1 MAIEAEWLMEP
12 ERTSRGWHVAI
23 RFTDTDTGKTRVK
36 HEYLRGN
43 PDNAD
48 AKRLAVAAVQQ
59 RTETESHSITIPV
72 GTTMDVT
79 PDPVVPPTPP
89 TQDEIDEAA
98 WFADWR
104 TLNKMQQ
111 LFAVL
116 PATSTVPRQNAMLA
130 LVASLEAGFKN
141 SYLEKI

>member
-12 ERTSRGWHVAI
+12 ERTSKGWHVAN

-48 AKRLAVAAVQQ
+48 AKRVALAAVQQ

-89 TQDEIDEAA
+89 TQDEVDEAA
-98 WFADWR
+98 WFADYR
-104 TLNKMQQ
+104 RLQKALQVTTDIPALQAAAQTLIDN
-111 LFAVL
+111 L
-116 PATSTVPRQNAMLA
+116 R
-130 LVASLEAGFKN
+130 ASLAGDWAN
-141 SYLEKI
+141 DYLDKI

>member
-12 ERTSRGWHVAI
+12 ERTSKGWHVAI

-43 PDNAD
+43 PTNAD
-48 AKRLAVAAVQQ
+48 AKRLALAAVHQ
-59 RTETESHSITIPV
+59 RTETEAHSITIPV

-104 TLNKMQQ
+104 TLNQMQQ

-116 PATSTVPRQNAMLA
+116 PATSTTPRQDAMLA